1 MGISETVLHF
11 VIYEKLKE
19 KILSRSVNARGVG
32 VESDKSPLDFAEFMI
47 AGGMS
52 KTLACITFYPHEVA
66 RTRMREEGDKYRRFW
81 QTLSRVV
88 VESGWRGLYGG
99 LSAQLLRA
107 VPNTALILLT
117 YELTVYTLTPH
128 SNRHGE

>member
-1 MGISETVLHF
+1 MIKYFTKWELSSHKVLCTV
-11 VIYEKLKE
+11 
-19 KILSRSVNARGVG
+19 
-32 VESDKSPLDFAEFMI
+32 
-47 AGGMS
+47 
-52 KTLACITFYPHEVA
+52 EVA

-128 SNRHGE
+128 K

>member
-1 MGISETVLHF
+1 MSSVSAHYHLTRFSVTV
-11 VIYEKLKE
+11 
-19 KILSRSVNARGVG
+19 
-32 VESDKSPLDFAEFMI
+32 
-47 AGGMS
+47 
-52 KTLACITFYPHEVA
+52 EVA

-88 VESGWRGLYGG
+88 VRVDGAVSTVDCL
-99 LSAQLLRA
+99 LSCLRA

>member
-1 MGISETVLHF
+1 VKGFYKGLTASYMGISETVLHF

-52 KTLACITFYPHEVA
+52 KTLACITFYPHGE
-66 RTRMREEGDKYRRFW
+66 
-81 QTLSRVV
+81 TLLLAVTFGSFINIVCVV
-88 VESGWRGLYGG
+88 VDFK
-99 LSAQLLRA
+99 
-107 VPNTALILLT
+107 V
-117 YELTVYTLTPH
+117 
-128 SNRHGE
+128 